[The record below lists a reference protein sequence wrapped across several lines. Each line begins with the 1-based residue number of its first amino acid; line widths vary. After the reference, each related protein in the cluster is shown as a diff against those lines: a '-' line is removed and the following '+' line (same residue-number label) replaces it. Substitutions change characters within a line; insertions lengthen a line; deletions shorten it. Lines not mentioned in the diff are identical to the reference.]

1 MFNANQVYEV
11 GMTMSTGR
19 RDTIVACRVSDDMR
33 DRLAEL
39 ARAEDLPVSWLLRK
53 AVRRLLA
60 AEAKKSKRHTAEPS
74 DLR

>member
-60 AEAKKSKRHTAEPS
+60 EPS
-74 DLR
+74 ELQ